1 MDLTTN
7 IRNMSVIAHVDHGK
21 STLTDALVCKAG
33 IISAEKAGT
42 ARFTDNR
49 ADEAERG
56 ITIKS
61 TGVSMYFE
69 YDIAAE
75 RKADAEDAAEGAG
88 AGEGSAE
95 GKPTAAATSELTE
108 AATEA
113 AKLAEEVR
121 FVSLLAV
128 DDTCCAFVAELFSFS
143 LSLLPLPCV
152 VC

>member
-75 RKADAEDAAEGAG
+75 RKADAEDVAEGAG
-88 AGEGSAE
+88 AGEGSGE

-121 FVSLLAV
+121 FVSLL
-128 DDTCCAFVAELFSFS
+128 CY
-143 LSLLPLPCV
+143 
-152 VC
+152 